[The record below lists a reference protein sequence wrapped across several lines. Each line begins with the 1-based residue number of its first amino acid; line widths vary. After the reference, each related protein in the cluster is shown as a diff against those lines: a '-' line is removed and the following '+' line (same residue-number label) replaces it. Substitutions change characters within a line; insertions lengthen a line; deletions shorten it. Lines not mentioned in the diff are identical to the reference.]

1 MTSKRSLT
9 LKPSIL
15 TASILFI
22 AVLTVLSAA
31 RPAQAQTE
39 TVLYNFTGGS
49 DGAHPQSRLTADG
62 KGNFYGT
69 TYQGGTS
76 GSGTVFELSPNGTG
90 GWNETVLHSFNG
102 GLNIGPDGA
111 GPSGPVIFD
120 RVGNL
125 YGTTRFAARITST
138 VVTALCS
145 NLVLREQAGQKPSRS
160 ANVHK
165 GMVSLQ

>member
-69 TYQGGTS
+69 TYQGGLLDLGPYLSCRRTAPEV
-76 GSGTVFELSPNGTG
+76 GTRLCSTASTG
-90 GWNETVLHSFNG
+90 G
-102 GLNIGPDGA
+102 
-111 GPSGPVIFD
+111 
-120 RVGNL
+120 
-125 YGTTRFAARITST
+125 
-138 VVTALCS
+138 
-145 NLVLREQAGQKPSRS
+145 
-160 ANVHK
+160 
-165 GMVSLQ
+165 